1 MLQVILTLINIFFYL
16 STIIMVLFED
26 FICEIALSQSNI
38 TFVMDFVTS
47 HHITWPQHTQGLC
60 ITTLSKGHK

>member
-26 FICEIALSQSNI
+26 FILYMVDLIHDI
-38 TFVMDFVTS
+38 
-47 HHITWPQHTQGLC
+47 H
-60 ITTLSKGHK
+60 